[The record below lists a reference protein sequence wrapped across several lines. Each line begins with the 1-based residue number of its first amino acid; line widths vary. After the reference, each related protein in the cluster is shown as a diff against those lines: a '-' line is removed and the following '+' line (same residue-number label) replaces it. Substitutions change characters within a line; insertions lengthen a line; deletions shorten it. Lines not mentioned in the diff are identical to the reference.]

1 MAREVTIVDAGL
13 GNLAS
18 VERALVQVG
27 AAVRVSGDPDKVA
40 TARMVVFPGQGAF
53 GAATQS
59 IVDGALGAALR
70 MVIERGDPFLGICLG
85 MQMLFDSSDENGG
98 CEGLHILPGHCR
110 KFPPQVFEDAEPG
123 AASPLEPIVAVEPRL
138 AGAKASREPMAD
150 SITAAL
156 ETETERVVQNSF
168 AQDTEEPPSNDDGS
182 PPLQNGPGSELP
194 MPSPLVVPDIPSIEP
209 IAGLSA
215 PLLSAPTIPDVPTPV
230 LAPVSLPVPAEN
242 AIVEPLRRRVKVP
255 HVGWNS
261 VEPTGEHYYFVHSY
275 YVEPGRVE
283 DIMWMTTYGGI
294 RFPAAVRHQ
303 NVLGCQFHPEKSQR
317 SGLKFL
323 RAFLLGGW
331 G

>member
-85 MQMLFDSSDENGG
+85 MQMLFDDSDENGG
-98 CEGLHILPGHCR
+98 QEGLHILPGHCR
-110 KFPPQVFEDAEPG
+110 KFPTGLIEDAEPG
-123 AASPLEPIVAVEPRL
+123 AANPVEPIRAVEPKT
-138 AGAKASREPMAD
+138 AKSSREEMAD
-150 SITAAL
+150 TIAHSL
-156 ETETERVVQNSF
+156 ETETERGGTTAF
-168 AQDTEEPPSNDDGS
+168 AAGGDEPSEEA
-182 PPLQNGPGSELP
+182 PPLQNGPANEV
-194 MPSPLVVPDIPSIEP
+194 PLVVPEIPPAIEP
-209 IAGLSA
+209 PIGGLQA
-215 PLLSAPTIPDVPTPV
+215 PLLDAAQMLATAPAVAAEPLPFEVP
-230 LAPVSLPVPAEN
+230 SD
-242 AIVEPLRRRVKVP
+242 EPLRRRVKVP

-275 YVEPGRVE
+275 YVEPARPE
-283 DIMWMTTYGGI
+283 DIMWMATYGGV

>member
-18 VERALVQVG
+18 VERALIQVG

-40 TARMVVFPGQGAF
+40 TSRIVVFPGQGAF
-53 GAATQS
+53 GAATQA

-85 MQMLFDSSDENGG
+85 MQLLFDGSDENGG
-98 CEGLHILPGHCR
+98 QPGLGILPGHCR
-110 KFPPQVFEDAEPG
+110 HFPTGTDEEAEPG
-123 AASPLEPIVAVEPRL
+123 AAAPTQPIRAVDPHEGPNQRETMVESIAAALESDAERPATSAFSAADPNDNGNGNREDGPPSVQTAVGGQLVVPAMPEIVAPEIPPAANAGWTPPIVA
-138 AGAKASREPMAD
+138 
-150 SITAAL
+150 
-156 ETETERVVQNSF
+156 
-168 AQDTEEPPSNDDGS
+168 
-182 PPLQNGPGSELP
+182 
-194 MPSPLVVPDIPSIEP
+194 
-209 IAGLSA
+209 
-215 PLLSAPTIPDVPTPV
+215 PV
-230 LAPVSLPVPAEN
+230 MVAPVPEAEPVSTQ
-242 AIVEPLRRRVKVP
+242 PLRRRVKVP
-255 HVGWNS
+255 HVGWNE

-275 YVEPGRVE
+275 YVDAERTE
-283 DIMWMTTYGGI
+283 DIMWVSSYGGL
-294 RFPAAVRHQ
+294 RFPAAVRSQ

>member
-40 TARMVVFPGQGAF
+40 TARVVVFPGQGAF

-110 KFPPQVFEDAEPG
+110 KFPMDVFEDAEPG
-123 AASPLEPIVAVEPRL
+123 AMPPSEPIVAVEPRH
-138 AGAKASREPMAD
+138 ASGKPSREPMAD

-156 ETETERVVQNSF
+156 ETETERVVQHSF
-168 AQDTEEPPSNDDGS
+168 AQDTDDAPVS
-182 PPLQNGPGSELP
+182 DENAPPLQNGPGSELP
-194 MPSPLVVPDIPSIEP
+194 SPSPVVVPDIPSIES
-209 IAGLSA
+209 IGGVQA
-215 PLLSAPTIPDVPTPV
+215 PVLTAPTIVEVPTPV
-230 LAPVSLPVPAEN
+230 LAPVAKPEPKPETSS
-242 AIVEPLRRRVKVP
+242 EPLRRRVKVP

-275 YVEPGRVE
+275 FIEPGRPE

>member
-85 MQMLFDSSDENGG
+85 MQMLFDASDENGG
-98 CEGLHILPGHCR
+98 CEGLHILGGHCR
-110 KFPPQVFEDAEPG
+110 RFPTGVFEDAEPG
-123 AASPLEPIVAVEPRL
+123 ATAPTDPIRAVEPKL
-138 AGAKASREPMAD
+138 TGKSSREPMAD
-150 SITAAL
+150 SIAAAL
-156 ETETERVVQNSF
+156 ETEAERVVTTSF
-168 AQDTEEPPSNDDGS
+168 AADGDDPPSS
-182 PPLQNGPGSELP
+182 EEAAPVLQNGPGSDLP
-194 MPSPLVVPDIPSIEP
+194 PPPEIPPGPEPPIGGVRPPMLEAPVIEP
-209 IAGLSA
+209 APPPPPAPIAA
-215 PLLSAPTIPDVPTPV
+215 
-230 LAPVSLPVPAEN
+230 APVEAADL
-242 AIVEPLRRRVKVP
+242 EPLRRRVKVP

-275 YVEPGRVE
+275 FVEPARAE
-283 DIMWMTTYGGI
+283 DVMWMATYGGI

>member
-53 GAATQS
+53 GATTQS

-85 MQMLFDSSDENGG
+85 MQLLFDASDENGG

-110 KFPPQVFEDAEPG
+110 KFPIDVFEEAEPG
-123 AASPLEPIVAVEPRL
+123 AAAPLDPIRAAEPKL
-138 AGAKASREPMAD
+138 ASNKTIREPMAD
-150 SITAAL
+150 SIAASL
-156 ETETERVVQNSF
+156 ETEVERVQTNSF
-168 AQDTEEPPSNDDGS
+168 GSDPEDG
-182 PPLQNGPGSELP
+182 PVDENGMPLQNGPGSELP
-194 MPSPLVVPDIPSIEP
+194 MP
-209 IAGLSA
+209 
-215 PLLSAPTIPDVPTPV
+215 PDVP
-230 LAPVSLPVPAEN
+230 APAEPPLGG
-242 AIVEPLRRRVKVP
+242 AQPPLLEAPRIEIAVPVVAPAMPVVHAQAAPADDTPLEPLRRRVKVP

-275 YVEPGRVE
+275 YVEPARAE
-283 DIMWMTTYGGI
+283 DIMWMTTYSGI